1 MINLS
6 ATKRVVK
13 WNRLPLQDGELQ
25 SHTIPKFSRASLNT
39 PLLNESVLF
48 KAGGIATER
57 NILLYIVII
66 KLINGGQIYTPL
78 VIAQQVKSGQDVNQ
92 HVHQDK
98 LC

>member
-1 MINLS
+1 M
-6 ATKRVVK
+6 
-13 WNRLPLQDGELQ
+13 
-25 SHTIPKFSRASLNT
+25 
-39 PLLNESVLF
+39 LF